1 VSLLFSL
8 IASACLRQ
16 VSFIFLNL
24 DCGCAAH
31 QIISGFVPGF
41 KELKPERRKKIKSV
55 VTRSR
60 RENKKK

>member
-1 VSLLFSL
+1 
-8 IASACLRQ
+8 
-16 VSFIFLNL
+16 LNL